1 MGRGEAGVNRSFVF
15 VPAFV
20 SGGGGVLLFGFRW
33 GDFEASSMS
42 KLKTERNL

>member
-20 SGGGGVLLFGFRW
+20 SWGGGALVWLLLG
-33 GDFEASSMS
+33 
-42 KLKTERNL
+42 

>member
-20 SGGGGVLLFGFRW
+20 SWGGGGALVWLLLG
-33 GDFEASSMS
+33 
-42 KLKTERNL
+42 